1 MLVLSRKINQSIM
14 IGEDIEIVIVDIKSD
29 QVKIGIVAPENIKI
43 FRKEIFL
50 EIQAANKE
58 ALEKKFSPSQI
69 RNLLKKDKKN

>member
-58 ALEKKFSPSQI
+58 ALEKKFSPTQI